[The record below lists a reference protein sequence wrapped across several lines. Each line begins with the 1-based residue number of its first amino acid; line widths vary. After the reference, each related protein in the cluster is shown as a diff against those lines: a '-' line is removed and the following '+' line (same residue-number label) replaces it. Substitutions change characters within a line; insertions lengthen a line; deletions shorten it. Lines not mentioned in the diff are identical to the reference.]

1 MISKELEEN
10 LASIETLN
18 NIYNAIDI
26 YITTTLGEGWG
37 LTITEAMGTKKPIIA
52 PLSTSIVEL
61 LGEGTRGYL
70 LQTIVPYCS
79 NNDNIIREQTDYI
92 EVGETMVRVAQHLIN
107 DNKELKEKVEN
118 AYKWINTLNWKE
130 ICKQWIDY
138 YKRVF

>member
-1 MISKELEEN
+1 
-10 LASIETLN
+10 
-18 NIYNAIDI
+18 
-26 YITTTLGEGWG
+26 
-37 LTITEAMGTKKPIIA
+37 MGTKKPIIA